1 VTVCV
6 ANIGPR
12 QQRLRLVGGIVMLA
26 ATAALMYSLRHASW
40 PGQLLAFPALLTT
53 AVLFL
58 QVQAQTCVALA
69 ASGERHLDQRR
80 EHVSNTWELATI
92 RTQARQ
98 VAVRSVVIAIL
109 ITSMYVLTV

>member
-12 QQRLRLVGGIVMLA
+12 QRRLRLVGGIVMLA
-26 ATAALMYSLRHASW
+26 ATAVLMFSLRRASW
-40 PGQLLAFPALLTT
+40 SMRLLAFPALLTT

-58 QVQAQTCVALA
+58 QVQAKTCVALA
-69 ASGERHLDQRR
+69 ARGERQLDQDR
-80 EHVSNTWELATI
+80 EHVSNTGELATI
-92 RTQARQ
+92 RAQARK

-109 ITSMYVLTV
+109 ITSMYVLAR